1 VSDFQCSFCEL
12 RFRFASELDDHIT
25 RDHPKFT
32 MRPKSLEDSLLAA
45 SHHKRHWRP
54 RYQSDGGSDRKAPS

>member
-1 VSDFQCSFCEL
+1 
-12 RFRFASELDDHIT
+12 LDDHIA

-45 SHHKRHWRP
+45 SHHKRRWRP
-54 RYQSDGGSDRKAPS
+54 RYQSDSSSAKSSK